1 MELRHLRYFIAVA
14 EAGSMKL
21 AAESRLHTAQPS
33 LSRQIRDLEQEV
45 GAALFVRSVRGVELT
60 AAGRA
65 FLDHARL
72 ALTQAEAAAEAARR
86 AARPAKA
93 IFAVGFLT
101 GQEAAWLAPATR
113 ILSDE
118 LPNIEIRVS
127 SGFSVTLAEDLKQG
141 RVDIAFLRHEPDP
154 DLAFK
159 LVLKEPLVAI
169 LPRDHRL
176 AAGKTFDPRNL
187 ASETFI
193 GISEIPRVLRG
204 VVNGYLKRSGVEV
217 TPRFEIDNFTMA
229 MSLVTSERGVALLQ
243 NSIEDYLPPSVVI
256 SVRKAEQPTVDLM
269 IGYRKENP
277 SPILKTFLS
286 RIDGLKGQAPHSGA
300 KSHGAGPELVTS
312 TSCDSTSGLR
322 ATSDRE
328 RPRAAIEQHG
338 AARHQRGAQGCC
350 PPLEAAVTRGHARAA
365 VHARVQAPG
374 LSSDLGRSGR
384 RHEGAR
390 HRPGP

>member
-33 LSRQIRDLEQEV
+33 LSRQMRDLEQEV

-72 ALTQAEAAAEAARR
+72 ALTQAEAAVEAARR

-159 LVLKEPLVAI
+159 LVLKEPRSPSSCVTSDSRRIRPSIRAI
-169 LPRDHRL
+169 SRPRRSL
-176 AAGKTFDPRNL
+176 A
-187 ASETFI
+187 
-193 GISEIPRVLRG
+193 
-204 VVNGYLKRSGVEV
+204 Y
-217 TPRFEIDNFTMA
+217 PRFPA
-229 MSLVTSERGVALLQ
+229 
-243 NSIEDYLPPSVVI
+243 
-256 SVRKAEQPTVDLM
+256 
-269 IGYRKENP
+269 
-277 SPILKTFLS
+277 
-286 RIDGLKGQAPHSGA
+286 
-300 KSHGAGPELVTS
+300 
-312 TSCDSTSGLR
+312 SC
-322 ATSDRE
+322 
-328 RPRAAIEQHG
+328 
-338 AARHQRGAQGCC
+338 AARST
-350 PPLEAAVTRGHARAA
+350 LI
-365 VHARVQAPG
+365 
-374 LSSDLGRSGR
+374 SNGRELRS
-384 RHEGAR
+384 
-390 HRPGP
+390 RPVSRSTISPWRFPW